1 MESFPKLLRLLAGF
15 SSGARTGSSKK
26 WSTMI
31 ENSSWRK
38 CRRSWMLS
46 CRSFFFGDTVVD
58 GSEIWWSPIDIWYT
72 PPQSLT
78 WNLKKMVS
86 TRNLLFQ
93 GAIFRFRVNLQGCI
107 PFIYDGFLAP
117 SNRWSLLFGISE
129 PSTVAQLGRKKN
141 TWFLPLQLG
150 PLPNPFAKRGD
161 FPSMGLSGDASS
173 QVSIVHEWCVNL
185 KKTFIGVWSIKVVQ
199 HHALS
204 MSTGTTWGPKKK
216 PYVNRG
222 INCKYVQEVLHQ
234 TCTWMI
240 ILMG

>member
-1 MESFPKLLRLLAGF
+1 M
-15 SSGARTGSSKK
+15 
-26 WSTMI
+26 
-31 ENSSWRK
+31 
-38 CRRSWMLS
+38 
-46 CRSFFFGDTVVD
+46 V
-58 GSEIWWSPIDIWYT
+58 YT
-72 PPQSLT
+72 PQSFT

-185 KKTFIGVWSIKVVQ
+185 KKK
-199 HHALS
+199 LS
-204 MSTGTTWGPKKK
+204 LEFDHQKLCNIMRYLCQLGPPGDQKRNRMLTGG
-216 PYVNRG
+216 
-222 INCKYVQEVLHQ
+222 
-234 TCTWMI
+234 
-240 ILMG
+240 

>member
-1 MESFPKLLRLLAGF
+1 MPEELNV
-15 SSGARTGSSKK
+15 
-26 WSTMI
+26 
-31 ENSSWRK
+31 E
-38 CRRSWMLS
+38 LS
-46 CRSFFFGDTVVD
+46 VVFFGDTVVD

-185 KKTFIGVWSIKVVQ
+185 KKNFHWSLINKSCATSCVI
-199 HHALS
+199 
-204 MSTGTTWGPKKK
+204 
-216 PYVNRG
+216 YVNWDHLG
-222 INCKYVQEVLHQ
+222 TKKETVC
-234 TCTWMI
+234 
-240 ILMG
+240 